1 MGKQYIL
8 QTLDSDNF
16 TKINATDL
24 SLFILLSS
32 KQSLFSTK
40 SLSIIMTQLS
50 RSKRNGNL

>member
-50 RSKRNGNL
+50 RSKRNGN